1 MSHEKL
7 DPAKQAPNPL
17 FMPAFRDMEDYDPM
31 NIGGPGGQT
40 INSENNEKGILESG
54 LQRVIARHVQHEL
67 GSNHDSHK
75 QGIYTTN
82 SVGDND

>member
-1 MSHEKL
+1 MGHEKL
-7 DPAKQAPNPL
+7 NPAKQAPPAL
-17 FMPAFRDMEDYDPM
+17 FEPAFRDMEDYDPM
-31 NIGGPGGQT
+31 NSGGPGGQS

-54 LQRVIARHVQHEL
+54 LQRVIARHRQAAL
-67 GSNHDSHK
+67 GSDHDSFK

>member
-1 MSHEKL
+1 MSHEKI
-7 DPAKQAPNPL
+7 DAAKQAPPAL
-17 FMPAFRDMEDYDPM
+17 FMPAFHDMEDYDPM

-54 LQRVIARHVQHEL
+54 LQRVISRHQQAML
-67 GSNHDSHK
+67 GSNHDSFK

>member
-7 DPAKQAPNPL
+7 DPAKQPVNPL
-17 FMPAFRDMEDYDPM
+17 FMPAFHDMEDYDPM

-54 LQRVIARHVQHEL
+54 LSRVISRHVQAEL
-67 GSNHDSHK
+67 GSDHDSFK
-75 QGIYTTN
+75 QGIYRTN